1 MKVDITEANNE
12 EEHMDDVINDEIR
25 SASMGALGH
34 IQANTDEFQME
45 SLKDKTSNIDAGY
58 I

>member
-1 MKVDITEANNE
+1 MKVDISEANNE
-12 EEHMDDVINDEIR
+12 EEHMDNVINDELR
-25 SASMGALGH
+25 SALGH